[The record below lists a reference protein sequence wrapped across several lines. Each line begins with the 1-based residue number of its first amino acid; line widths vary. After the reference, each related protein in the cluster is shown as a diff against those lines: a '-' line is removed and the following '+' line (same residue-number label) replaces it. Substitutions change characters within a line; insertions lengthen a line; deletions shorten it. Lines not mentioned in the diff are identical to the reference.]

1 MVMRLPIPTR
11 LFISAVSA
19 LGLVAVAAGFASFT
33 PKDLIGFCIYLSL
46 ALVAAWVQ
54 SLLPKTARAV
64 PVSAVFAFVGVL
76 DYSLGEAL
84 MLALAGSWVSVL
96 RLPSK
101 PPFHPH
107 RVFSLAVVA
116 LSTTAAFGVYR
127 YPHGEILA
135 AMPGI
140 RLAASATAYFF
151 LNTWA
156 SAVLASFYDRRR
168 IHRTW
173 EEAYFW
179 SFPHYLIVST
189 AANLLHNGQGKIGW
203 DSAIALLPPLVLI
216 YRSHHLSLLR
226 MASDRRHVEEMASL
240 HLRTIEAL
248 AMAIEAKDECTHDH
262 LRRVQTYAV
271 EIGKE
276 LGLSDKELRALRAAS
291 ILHDIGKLA
300 VPDYILS
307 KPGRLTPEEFEKMKI
322 HPVVGAEIVER
333 VGFDCPVA
341 PIVRYHH
348 ERWDGQG
355 YPFGLRGEDIP
366 VGARILSAVDC
377 LDALATDRQYRP
389 AIPLEEAMRIVV
401 SESGKSY
408 DPKIVAILERRYQE
422 LESMAQQAR
431 VGAIARLSK
440 DIDIVGGDAPA
451 NGFEEHNA
459 HSYDSGSAFLTSI
472 AAARQEVQILHEIT
486 HDLGACL
493 RLEDSLS
500 AVSNRL
506 KRIVPFDTIAL
517 FVREGDVLTARF
529 VAGQESEAI
538 EKLRI
543 PFGGGISGW
552 VAANRK
558 SILNGIPAVE
568 PGLGIHS
575 KTPTALRSA
584 LSVPLHAGGGLQ
596 GVITLY
602 HHGRDAFNRD
612 HLRILLAIQSRIS
625 VAMEN
630 AFCYQQAQNKAAL
643 DGLTGL
649 PNASSLFLHLDSELA
664 RCRRAETKLSL
675 LVCDL
680 DGFKQVNDTLGHLE
694 GNRLLKEVAALLR
707 AHARPDDFVA
717 RMGGDEFVL
726 VLPDVPDDVLAARIR
741 SIEESVAAL
750 GRDLFKAGYL
760 GVSAGYAHFPEN
772 GADAEALL
780 AEADR
785 RMYEVKRE
793 RKQRAQTDSLA
804 GLRNLTLAGSAPA
817 LPAAHGQR

>member
-1 MVMRLPIPTR
+1 MRLPIATR

-19 LGLVAVAAGFASFT
+19 LGLVAAAAGFASFT
-33 PKDLIGFCIYLSL
+33 PKDVVGFGIYLCL
-46 ALVAAWVQ
+46 AACAAWVQ
-54 SLLPKTARAV
+54 SLLPRTAQVV
-64 PVSAVFAFVGVL
+64 PVSAVFAFVGIL
-76 DYSLGEAL
+76 EFGLGETL
-84 MLALAGSWVSVL
+84 LLALAGTWVATL
-96 RLPSK
+96 RLKGDGPYHAHRL
-101 PPFHPH
+101 FH
-107 RVFSLAVVA
+107 LAVVA
-116 LSTTAAFGVYR
+116 LATTAAFGVYR
-127 YPHGEILA
+127 YPHGGLLT

-156 SAVLASFYDRRR
+156 SAVLASVYDRRR
-168 IHRTW
+168 IRRTW

-189 AANLLHNGQGKIGW
+189 AANLLHNGYGKLGW
-203 DSAIALLPPLVLI
+203 DSALALLPPLVLI
-216 YRSHHLSLLR
+216 YRSHAMS
-226 MASDRRHVEEMASL
+226 MAKMATDRRHVEEMASL

-262 LRRVQTYAV
+262 LRRVQVYAIEV
-271 EIGKE
+271 GKE
-276 LGLSDKELRALRAAS
+276 LGLTEKELQALRAAS

-322 HPVVGAEIVER
+322 HPIVGAEIIER

-348 ERWDGQG
+348 ERWDGLG

-366 VGARILSAVDC
+366 IGARVLAAVDC

-389 AIPLEEAMRIVV
+389 ALPLAEAMRIVA

-408 DPKIVAILERRYQE
+408 DPKIVEILERRYQE

-431 VGAIARLSK
+431 VAAVARLPREVS
-440 DIDIVGGDAPA
+440 IVGGDAPA
-451 NGFEEHNA
+451 NGFEETLMRF
-459 HSYDSGSAFLTSI
+459 DSGADFLSSI

-486 HDLGACL
+486 HDLSACL

-500 AVSNRL
+500 AVSARL
-506 KRIVPFDTIAL
+506 KRLVPFDTLAL
-517 FVREGDVLTARF
+517 FVRDGDALAARF
-529 VAGQESEAI
+529 AQGEEAGTIGQ
-538 EKLRI
+538 LRI
-543 PFGGGISGW
+543 PFGAGISGW

-558 SILNGIPAVE
+558 PIINGIPGVE
-568 PGLGIHS
+568 PGLGT
-575 KTPTALRSA
+575 KNGGATQLRSA
-584 LSVPLHAGGGLQ
+584 LSVPMHASGGLQ

-602 HHGRDAFNRD
+602 STVRDAYNRD
-612 HLRILLAIQSRIS
+612 HLRILLAIQSRVS

-630 AFCYQQAQNKAAL
+630 AFNYQQAQNKAAL

-649 PNASSLFLHLDSELA
+649 PNASSMFLHLDAEIA
-664 RCRRAETKLSL
+664 RCRRGEHTLSL

-694 GNRLLKEVAALLR
+694 GNRLLKEIASLLR
-707 AHARPDDFVA
+707 SRARPDDFTA

-726 VLPDVPDDVLAARIR
+726 VLPDIPLEVMQKRIQE
-741 SIEESVAAL
+741 IEEAVSSL
-750 GRDLFKAGYL
+750 GRNSFSAGYL
-760 GVSAGYAHFPEN
+760 GASIGYATFPN
-772 GADAEALL
+772 DGSDAEALL

-785 RMYEVKRE
+785 RMYEIKKD
-793 RKQRAQTDSLA
+793 RKQARQHGSLA
-804 GLRNLTLAGSAPA
+804 ALRSMTMAGAGQAHSAKQGGGNL
-817 LPAAHGQR
+817 

>member
-1 MVMRLPIPTR
+1 MRLPISTR

-19 LGLVAVAAGFASFT
+19 LGLVAAAAGFASFT
-33 PKDLIGFCIYLSL
+33 PRDIIGFGIYLCL
-46 ALVAAWVQ
+46 AILAAWIQ
-54 SLLPKTARAV
+54 SLLPRTARAV
-64 PVSAVFAFVGVL
+64 PVSAVFAFVGIL
-76 DYSLGEAL
+76 EYSLGETL
-84 MLALAGSWVSVL
+84 LLALAGSWVHVA
-96 RLPSK
+96 RLPGRS
-101 PPFHPH
+101 PFQAN
-107 RVFSLAVVA
+107 RFFTLAVVA
-116 LSTTAAFGVYR
+116 LATTAAFGVYR
-127 YPHGEILA
+127 YPHGELLA
-135 AMPGI
+135 SMPGI

-156 SAVLASFYDRRR
+156 SAVLVSFHDRRR

-189 AANLLHNGQGKIGW
+189 TANLLHSGQGKLGW
-203 DSAIALLPPLVLI
+203 DSAIALLPPLILI
-216 YRSHHLSLLR
+216 YRSHHLSKIR
-226 MASDRRHVEEMASL
+226 MATDRRHVEEMASL

-262 LRRVQTYAV
+262 LRRVQTYAIEV
-271 EIGKE
+271 GRE
-276 LGLSDKELRALRAAS
+276 LGLSEKELRALRAAS

-322 HPVVGAEIVER
+322 HPIVGAEIIER

-355 YPFGLRGEDIP
+355 YPFGLQGEDIP
-366 VGARILSAVDC
+366 MGARVLAAVDC

-389 AIPLEEAMRIVV
+389 ALPLDEAMRIVS
-401 SESGKSY
+401 SEAGKSY
-408 DPKIVAILERRYQE
+408 DPKVVEILERRYRE
-422 LESMAQQAR
+422 LEAMAQQAR
-431 VGAIARLSK
+431 VGSIARLPKSLS
-440 DIDIVGGDAPA
+440 IVGGDSPA
-451 NGFEEHNA
+451 NGFEEPQHFNF
-459 HSYDSGSAFLTSI
+459 DSGSAFLSSI

-500 AVSNRL
+500 AVSSRL
-506 KRIVPFDTIAL
+506 KRLVPFDAIAL
-517 FVREGDVLTARF
+517 FVEESGVLVSRF
-529 VAGQESEAI
+529 AAGEEAPAI

-543 PFGGGISGW
+543 PLGAGISGW

-558 SILNGIPAVE
+558 PIINGIPAVE
-568 PGLGIHS
+568 PGLG
-575 KTPTALRSA
+575 PNGGAATALRSA
-584 LSVPLHAGGGLQ
+584 LSVPLHAGGGLH
-596 GVITLY
+596 GVVTLY
-602 HHGRDAFNRD
+602 NANRDAFNRD
-612 HLRILLAIQSRIS
+612 HLRILLAIQSRVS

-630 AFCYQQAQNKAAL
+630 AFNYQQAQNKAAL

-649 PNASSLFLHLDSELA
+649 PNASSLFLHLDSEIA
-664 RCRRAETKLSL
+664 RCRRSESTLSL

-707 AHARPDDFVA
+707 SFARPDDFVA

-726 VLPDVPDDVLAARIR
+726 VLPDAPQDVLTARIR
-741 SIEESVAAL
+741 AIEQSVAEL
-750 GRDLFKAGYL
+750 GSSSFSAGFL
-760 GVSAGYAHFPEN
+760 GVSAGFACLPDD
-772 GADAEALL
+772 GLDAEGLL
-780 AEADR
+780 AVADK
-785 RMYEVKRE
+785 RMYEAKRE
-793 RKQRAQTDSLA
+793 RKLMRHSDSFSALRNLSLA
-804 GLRNLTLAGSAPA
+804 GNPGK
-817 LPAAHGQR
+817 AAVQGGKV

>member
-1 MVMRLPIPTR
+1 MRLPIPTR

-19 LGLVAVAAGFASFT
+19 LGLVAAAAGFASFT
-33 PKDLIGFCIYLSL
+33 PKDVIGFSIYLAL
-46 ALVAAWVQ
+46 AFLSAWIQ
-54 SLLPKTARAV
+54 SLLPRTARAV
-64 PVSAVFAFVGVL
+64 PVSAVFAFVGIL
-76 DYSLGEAL
+76 SYSLGETL
-84 MLALAGSWVSVL
+84 LLAMAGSWVTIA
-96 RLPSK
+96 RLPGRS
-101 PPFHPH
+101 PFHAH
-107 RVFSLAVVA
+107 RIFSLAVVA

-127 YPHGEILA
+127 YPHGEVLA

-151 LNTWA
+151 LTTWA
-156 SAVLASFYDRRR
+156 SAVLASYYDRRR

-216 YRSHHLSLLR
+216 YRSHHLSMLR
-226 MASDRRHVEEMASL
+226 MASDRKHVEEMASL

-271 EIGKE
+271 EIGRE

-291 ILHDIGKLA
+291 ILHDVGKLA

-307 KPGRLTPEEFEKMKI
+307 KPGKLTPEEFEKMKI
-322 HPVVGAEIVER
+322 HPIVGAEIVER

-355 YPFGLRGEDIP
+355 YPFGLQGEDIP
-366 VGARILSAVDC
+366 IGARVLSAVDC

-389 AIPLEEAMRIVV
+389 ALPLDEAMRIVS
-401 SESGKSY
+401 SEAGKSY
-408 DPKIVAILERRYQE
+408 DPKVVAILERRYRE
-422 LESMAQQAR
+422 LEAMAQQAR
-431 VGAIARLSK
+431 IGSVARLPKNLS
-440 DIDIVGGDAPA
+440 IAVGDGPA
-451 NGFEEHNA
+451 NGFEESVA
-459 HSYDSGSAFLTSI
+459 QPYDSGSAFLSSI
-472 AAARQEVQILHEIT
+472 AAARQEVQVLHEIT

-500 AVSNRL
+500 VVSGRL
-506 KRIVPFDTIAL
+506 KRLVPFDAIAL
-517 FVREGDVLTARF
+517 YVRDGDSLAPSF
-529 VAGQESEAI
+529 ASGEESAVI

-543 PFGGGISGW
+543 PLGAGISGW

-558 SILNGIPAVE
+558 SIINGIPAVE
-568 PGLGIHS
+568 PGLGNGGGP
-575 KTPTALRSA
+575 PTTLRSA
-584 LSVPLHAGGGLQ
+584 LSVPLHAGAGLQ

-602 HHGRDAFNRD
+602 HQGRDAFNRD
-612 HLRILLAIQSRIS
+612 HLRILLAIQSRVS

-630 AFCYQQAQNKAAL
+630 ALSYQQAQNKAAL

-649 PNASSLFLHLDSELA
+649 PNASSLFLHLDSEIA
-664 RCRRAETKLSL
+664 RCRRAESTLSIM
-675 LVCDL
+675 VCDL

-707 AHARPDDFVA
+707 SHARPDDFVA
-717 RMGGDEFVL
+717 RMGGDEFVF
-726 VLPDVPDDVLAARIR
+726 VLPDVPQDVLLSRIKAIED
-741 SIEESVAAL
+741 SIASL
-750 GRDLFKAGYL
+750 GRHSFSAGYL
-760 GVSAGYAHFPEN
+760 GVSAGFAHFPEH
-772 GADAEALL
+772 GLDAEALL

-785 RMYEVKRE
+785 RMYETKRE
-793 RKQRAQTDSLA
+793 RKQRRQSDSFS
-804 GLRNLTLAGSAPA
+804 GLRNLTLAG
-817 LPAAHGQR
+817 AAADQAAAQGGKR